1 MGKARERHRDGRE
14 WLASIVVWSAAA
26 LVTATFCWL
35 LGDILWHGLSHLSW
49 TFLTAPPRNAGREGG
64 IGPILVS
71 TALILGVCLGVSV
84 PLGVGTAV
92 LLAEFTTDASLFGR
106 LTRRSLDVLSGVPS
120 IVFGLFGNAFFCKT
134 LGLGFSI
141 LSGGLTLA
149 CMVLPILIRSTEE
162 GFRAVPTGYRLSAAA
177 LGLSRTTTL
186 VHLLLPAAVPGLLV
200 GLVLGVGRAMAE
212 TAALIFTSGYVD
224 RMPES
229 LLDSGRALSIHI
241 FDLSMN
247 VPGGDTNAYAS
258 ALVLVVVL
266 LAINRTASWLAEHWL
281 HRRIVTILRR
291 SSPRRARARGF
302 RWRNG
307 RPAVSPHRSS
317 KWKGSACTMVRSP
330 HSTT

>member
-1 MGKARERHRDGRE
+1 MAEGGTQRSNTSE
-14 WLASIVVWSAAA
+14 WLAFVLVWGAAA

-35 LGDILWHGLSHLSW
+35 LGDIVWHGLNHVSW
-49 TFLTAPPRNAGREGG
+49 TFLTTPPENAGRRGG
-64 IGPILVS
+64 IGSILVS
-71 TALILGVCLGVSV
+71 TALILGVCLAVSL
-84 PLGVGTAV
+84 PIGLGTAV
-92 LLAEFTTDASLFGR
+92 LLAEFTSDHDLLGR
-106 LTRRSLDVLSGVPS
+106 MTRRSLDVLAGVPS

-162 GFRAVPTGYRLSAAA
+162 GFRAVPASYRLSAAA

-200 GLVLGVGRAMAE
+200 GLVLGVGRAIAE

-247 VPGGDTNAYAS
+247 VSGGDPNAYAS
-258 ALVLVVVL
+258 ALVLVVLL
-266 LAINRTASWLAEHWL
+266 LAINGTASRLA
-281 HRRIVTILRR
+281 TYGLRR
-291 SSPRRARARGF
+291 KIA
-302 RWRNG
+302 
-307 RPAVSPHRSS
+307 
-317 KWKGSACTMVRSP
+317 TI
-330 HSTT
+330 

>member
-1 MGKARERHRDGRE
+1 MAETLSRPQNFRE
-14 WLASIVVWSAAA
+14 WLAAVLVWGAAG
-26 LVTATFCWL
+26 LVTAVFCWL
-35 LGDILWHGLSHLSW
+35 LGDIVWHGLSHVSW
-49 TFLTAPPRNAGREGG
+49 TFLTAPPENAGRRGG

-71 TALILGVCLGVSV
+71 TSLILGVCLAVSL
-84 PLGVGTAV
+84 PIGIGTAV
-92 LLAEFTTDASLFGR
+92 LLAEFTSDQNLFGR
-106 LTRRSLDVLSGVPS
+106 TTRRSLDVLAGVPS

-162 GFRAVPTGYRLSAAA
+162 GFRAVPVNYRLSAAA

-200 GLVLGVGRAMAE
+200 GLILGVGRAIAE

-247 VPGGDTNAYAS
+247 VSGGDANAYAS
-258 ALVLVVVL
+258 ALVLVILL
-266 LAINRTASWLAEHWL
+266 LAVNGIASWLATYGL
-281 HRRIVTILRR
+281 LRKVVTI
-291 SSPRRARARGF
+291 
-302 RWRNG
+302 
-307 RPAVSPHRSS
+307 
-317 KWKGSACTMVRSP
+317 
-330 HSTT
+330 